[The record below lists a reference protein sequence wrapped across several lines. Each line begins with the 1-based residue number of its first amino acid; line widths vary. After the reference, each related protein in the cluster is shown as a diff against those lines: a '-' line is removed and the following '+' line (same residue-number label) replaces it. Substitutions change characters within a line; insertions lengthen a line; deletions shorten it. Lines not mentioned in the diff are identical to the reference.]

1 MELWVHPVFVD
12 SQLRDVTPVQVWPT
26 GYTAPLKVVLKS
38 ARHHREEKPLIAR
51 RCAAVNMGSGKGCG
65 ASSSREK
72 RPASSP
78 TDTPSS
84 ALRRGSESVPFSS
97 AVSGTDIAS
106 AKVLNADAAKVPD
119 AGAAKVPD
127 AGAAKVLDAG
137 AAKVPEAG
145 AAKVPDAGDA
155 KVPDA
160 DGVKVL
166 DAGAAK
172 VPNADDAT
180 SSPVTLNGLVPS
192 SIPSNPPLSA
202 DSAEV
207 LMELVDDQLNVLQA
221 LGQRSRTRRDEAL
234 DALHRVFT
242 VANAVAHVTAARRAT
257 AALGHT
263 VDDRVAFEE
272 KHGEDIRILVG
283 ILLEAAVRCAAAGP
297 EMRARLLCLLQC
309 ADRMLWTG
317 VEPYAGEEDLS
328 RAWQT
333 QLRAIRK
340 VCRVPRAPAEVPLGI
355 ATQELIM
362 ARLELRMHHLPRSR
376 DLHKA
381 VAAGADLAVGL
392 VKSVFLMKVDEAL
405 VRGAKSA
412 AGLALDVGYRALTA
426 RCFGELALQDDFSVL
441 ACGVPAEGMGEKA
454 FKTVGEEVDRRL
466 WCLQARHFQW
476 GGGGAEGG
484 GWKPTPGRWE
494 PKAAFAELLAD
505 IAVGAEG
512 AALHAHTLPPALL
525 WRLCEGDSSREL
537 LGLGDLM
544 SLGVSDGT
552 REHPP
557 AMLRLTQWAQRLL
570 QRPSSL
576 AEWRK
581 EGFEILNEEL
591 RRVAERAEAE
601 LAGVSGRLFADG
613 AHTAMAL
620 TTFGAEL
627 RGPQAGRVGFEPQ
640 SRRKREVE
648 KLLAEYRQAIKT
660 LREVLR
666 KMRAAAEAVVPA
678 VTRVSKLLHV
688 LAGSRAASLAPEARA
703 AHLFGALRHMLL
715 PYGVGAA
722 AQGSRAGGSP
732 ASRSEG
738 LREQMHAQLAAQ
750 LKAAVDAA
758 SLHDDLLQVARA
770 DGKVTSQGKV
780 GGASRTWD
788 ELVATVPLLGA
799 AVGAAVARLEDV
811 LTKEARSWRKLECG
825 AAVVTGVLARP
836 EEGKPG
842 QTDAVPATAGE
853 ALGKLHER
861 YVEEK
866 VQLRQHCDQIDALLQ
881 ITGDTPRKGD
891 AQGRGWREDLED
903 ACLQCAAATGDAP
916 EEAANGRGNANE
928 ELEKATE
935 RIVTQLVNAILPPAM
950 VEDGGLLFKLDAAL
964 EAVGESL
971 SGSAAADGEETRLA
985 QLVGSAAAH
994 ADAGLVLLEEL
1005 AVGAQR
1011 CDEALERIGRDID
1024 RALQALSSIPQAP
1037 KRSILPLW
1045 AGSKGQ
1051 PPAEQ
1056 PVDVAQLVDEVAGG
1070 LQLLEAAL
1078 READASEARPSGSE
1092 HDTEEVPRNP
1102 SDRER
1107 VLERVRALRAGRPV
1121 SSAAAPAL
1129 EAPAMPFLRL
1139 LRALEGLQ
1147 GLSHMHLPPPGCATA
1162 EPSATE
1168 EPSAAKELAERMEK
1182 GAAKGLAE
1190 VVHGAVNG
1198 MKVEA
1203 MELLELAA
1211 KRCGVEGVAR
1221 AVGEVC
1227 GAVESPALGLVGDM
1241 ARWCGSGRSDEQVW
1255 RVREV
1260 AALGAMRVIHG
1271 LQGGAKTAPP
1281 NAGEEETRGGLKA
1294 EAEEEVEVEQR
1305 RAERRKAMKGE
1316 MKKKGEDLHERRRVL
1331 ESLRRTVMRCLAFEP
1346 EAAVRAVLARGEG
1359 LAAEMRS
1366 AAQAGCGGG
1375 EGCGKRVEPEAPEV
1389 AARAP
1394 AAAREEQCA
1403 AWSATAV
1410 DVEAEMEVRM
1420 EKLAELRQEAE
1431 READTLRKQELLVR
1445 CREEQAALV
1454 QASRN
1459 VKEVGSWLGV
1469 LVEFLAG
1476 IDTKLDAIGVQLDE
1490 LQAGVRKLVAD
1501 LKRLVGR
1508 PVLEEMAEQRERRL
1522 AECQELRRE
1531 VYIAT
1536 DGVGPGDDGKFLAT
1550 DDNKPRD
1557 LLEDVKEKLLESEA
1571 VSLLLLSG
1579 PAGSGKSTFV
1589 RHLEV
1594 YLETEYVEQTR
1605 GEHGEVVL
1613 VKVSLPTLK
1622 NPMADLFREALARGY
1637 GLREA
1642 QIHELR
1648 DLARAGTVRL
1658 IFLLDAYDELPSQCL
1673 FKNLYMS
1680 NNLEQYRAPS
1690 EEGAAPPAYPKV
1702 IITTRTELLS
1712 RAAEYRHAFVPMEMD
1727 KPARAT
1733 VEKADA
1739 SFLELRIAPF
1749 GSKVDA
1755 YIHAKVALDVRRE
1768 LERQVGALAPLS
1780 KDAADALRAGVRALW
1795 RHDALKEGSGGE
1807 LLDAACA
1814 AVTAPGGRSE
1824 SLERVTRYMRQVPH
1838 DLQLLPSWPVVWV
1851 LAGALAET
1859 PLGLE
1864 QTLKSFCEGLAR
1876 AETGKIWL
1884 HRDYRDAFDAIPE
1897 LKELTTTPF
1906 MVEIV
1911 MEILPKL
1918 EETRS
1923 TDASIKAKLMLLL
1936 EDDAVQ
1942 MVWGCISRWCGP
1954 SDSVLLH
1961 VQAALEASGDGA
1973 CVWANAEEG
1982 GGSDGSTAAPDASM
1996 DALAGPAAEVDWI
2009 LDEVVEDVI
2018 QEEEGRLLEDNICQ
2032 VGILY
2037 LLKNALRR
2045 LKVRGSHIY
2054 AMFAYMFVQR
2064 EARKAVTQGAYDA
2077 DTVEREGAQYTQRLA
2092 LTMVAENVTK
2102 VPLRSDSELF
2112 HEESIWDPFLRD
2124 GGDLRATV
2132 QKAAPVRCEGGML
2145 TFIHKTV
2152 QEYLCAASLRA
2163 NLRQILHASAVPLE
2177 ELTEELLQQELM
2189 AGHGAAPQ
2197 PVGAATQGGVKESKE
2212 VETPEHVAD
2221 APRDLAA
2228 VLPADS
2234 ARQVHGRQGEE
2245 LSARDRARAHK
2256 ALGRARE
2263 QLLQSQ
2269 WAQVDLRHEDVVR
2282 DFLVDLFLEDVEFI
2296 SEAAFVVAWAERCC
2310 KGGYLAGAGGHA
2322 CDLLLNNVRALLG
2335 GALPKRSGGTLLH
2348 AAAADGDYFAVSKIL
2363 EMRRTGL
2370 ADGALL
2376 EQRDDEGRTP
2386 LFCAAQSGH
2395 AQVAAA
2401 LLAAGARRDAR
2412 SKLRPEQW
2420 GVARPSDDAALA

>member
-1 MELWVHPVFVD
+1 
-12 SQLRDVTPVQVWPT
+12 
-26 GYTAPLKVVLKS
+26 
-38 ARHHREEKPLIAR
+38 
-51 RCAAVNMGSGKGCG
+51 MGSGKGCG

-192 SIPSNPPLSA
+192 SIPSDAPLSA
-202 DSAEV
+202 YSAGV

-283 ILLEAAVRCAAAGP
+283 ILLEAAVR
-297 EMRARLLCLLQC
+297 
-309 ADRMLWTG
+309 
-317 VEPYAGEEDLS
+317 
-328 RAWQT
+328 
-333 QLRAIRK
+333 
-340 VCRVPRAPAEVPLGI
+340 VPRAPAEVPLGI

-381 VAAGADLAVGL
+381 VAAGADLAFGL
-392 VKSVFLMKVDEAL
+392 VKSIFMMKVDEAL

-591 RRVAERAEAE
+591 RRVAERAQAE

-620 TTFGAEL
+620 TTF
-627 RGPQAGRVGFEPQ
+627 
-640 SRRKREVE
+640 
-648 KLLAEYRQAIKT
+648 EYRQAIKT

-750 LKAAVDAA
+750 LKAAFDAA
-758 SLHDDLLQVARA
+758 SWHDDLLQVARA
-770 DGKVTSQGKV
+770 DGKV
-780 GGASRTWD
+780 
-788 ELVATVPLLGA
+788 
-799 AVGAAVARLEDV
+799 EDV

-825 AAVVTGVLARP
+825 AAVVTG
-836 EEGKPG
+836 
-842 QTDAVPATAGE
+842 
-853 ALGKLHER
+853 
-861 YVEEK
+861 
-866 VQLRQHCDQIDALLQ
+866 
-881 ITGDTPRKGD
+881 
-891 AQGRGWREDLED
+891 
-903 ACLQCAAATGDAP
+903 
-916 EEAANGRGNANE
+916 

-1410 DVEAEMEVRM
+1410 DVEAEMEARM

-1594 YLETEYVEQTR
+1594 YLETEY
-1605 GEHGEVVL
+1605 
-1613 VKVSLPTLK
+1613 
-1622 NPMADLFREALARGY
+1622 
-1637 GLREA
+1637 
-1642 QIHELR
+1642 
-1648 DLARAGTVRL
+1648 
-1658 IFLLDAYDELPSQCL
+1658 
-1673 FKNLYMS
+1673 
-1680 NNLEQYRAPS
+1680 
-1690 EEGAAPPAYPKV
+1690 
-1702 IITTRTELLS
+1702 
-1712 RAAEYRHAFVPMEMD
+1712 
-1727 KPARAT
+1727 
-1733 VEKADA
+1733 
-1739 SFLELRIAPF
+1739 
-1749 GSKVDA
+1749 
-1755 YIHAKVALDVRRE
+1755 
-1768 LERQVGALAPLS
+1768 
-1780 KDAADALRAGVRALW
+1780 
-1795 RHDALKEGSGGE
+1795 
-1807 LLDAACA
+1807 
-1814 AVTAPGGRSE
+1814 
-1824 SLERVTRYMRQVPH
+1824 
-1838 DLQLLPSWPVVWV
+1838 
-1851 LAGALAET
+1851 
-1859 PLGLE
+1859 
-1864 QTLKSFCEGLAR
+1864 
-1876 AETGKIWL
+1876 
-1884 HRDYRDAFDAIPE
+1884 
-1897 LKELTTTPF
+1897 
-1906 MVEIV
+1906 
-1911 MEILPKL
+1911 
-1918 EETRS
+1918 
-1923 TDASIKAKLMLLL
+1923 
-1936 EDDAVQ
+1936 
-1942 MVWGCISRWCGP
+1942 
-1954 SDSVLLH
+1954 
-1961 VQAALEASGDGA
+1961 
-1973 CVWANAEEG
+1973 
-1982 GGSDGSTAAPDASM
+1982 
-1996 DALAGPAAEVDWI
+1996 
-2009 LDEVVEDVI
+2009 
-2018 QEEEGRLLEDNICQ
+2018 
-2032 VGILY
+2032 
-2037 LLKNALRR
+2037 
-2045 LKVRGSHIY
+2045 
-2054 AMFAYMFVQR
+2054 
-2064 EARKAVTQGAYDA
+2064 
-2077 DTVEREGAQYTQRLA
+2077 
-2092 LTMVAENVTK
+2092 
-2102 VPLRSDSELF
+2102 
-2112 HEESIWDPFLRD
+2112 
-2124 GGDLRATV
+2124 
-2132 QKAAPVRCEGGML
+2132 
-2145 TFIHKTV
+2145 
-2152 QEYLCAASLRA
+2152 
-2163 NLRQILHASAVPLE
+2163 
-2177 ELTEELLQQELM
+2177 
-2189 AGHGAAPQ
+2189 
-2197 PVGAATQGGVKESKE
+2197 
-2212 VETPEHVAD
+2212 
-2221 APRDLAA
+2221 
-2228 VLPADS
+2228 
-2234 ARQVHGRQGEE
+2234 
-2245 LSARDRARAHK
+2245 
-2256 ALGRARE
+2256 
-2263 QLLQSQ
+2263 
-2269 WAQVDLRHEDVVR
+2269 
-2282 DFLVDLFLEDVEFI
+2282 
-2296 SEAAFVVAWAERCC
+2296 
-2310 KGGYLAGAGGHA
+2310 
-2322 CDLLLNNVRALLG
+2322 
-2335 GALPKRSGGTLLH
+2335 
-2348 AAAADGDYFAVSKIL
+2348 
-2363 EMRRTGL
+2363 
-2370 ADGALL
+2370 
-2376 EQRDDEGRTP
+2376 
-2386 LFCAAQSGH
+2386 
-2395 AQVAAA
+2395 
-2401 LLAAGARRDAR
+2401 
-2412 SKLRPEQW
+2412 
-2420 GVARPSDDAALA
+2420 